1 MRIYLV
7 DAGPTES
14 SAFHVIGNIFDK
26 VQPDGNPDNELTD
39 VSTQLVG
46 AGGAAA
52 FELSFPEAGSYP
64 FVSHSFRSADAGA
77 VGRFVAG

>member
-1 MRIYLV
+1 MPR
-7 DAGPTES
+7 D
-14 SAFHVIGNIFDK
+14 
-26 VQPDGNPDNELTD
+26 QDGNPDFELTS

-46 AGGAAA
+46 AGGGAV

-77 VGRFVAG
+77 IGRFAAG